1 MSIDNY
7 NFIQNTIS
15 NITIDNIKNNIDL
28 EYELYIEQKF
38 IDFKN
43 NHLNYNNKVNS
54 IIKQFNRVEDIG
66 YEKVKYYGITKDEN
80 GIDIPIKKLNQYTYH
95 INYNQVNNYI
105 IINKHIRLVKKFNRD
120 NIEKLIIERNKVGNI
135 GFDCIKCLKM
145 FDDSKSY
152 YQHCNSLSHKK
163 RVYGFDTIDNK
174 YCNLCKVKCNNTYSH
189 IKTFHHTILYLFN
202 YLLVIDDQ
210 QEKYKTLFYELFKI
224 DDIYNI
230 NFSDNKNK
238 YNLIKFIEIIK
249 QNLGDIGII
258 FSNINSRIFYN
269 FVHNKNFVSYNKNC
283 YISIDENNINIP
295 YKFKYMFENTITK
308 NKNNKFDFLEFI
320 NYSNI
325 YITKFYDDINN
336 GIKKLVNKEY
346 ELK

>member
-7 NFIQNTIS
+7 NFIQNTIN
-15 NITIDNIKNNIDL
+15 NINIDYIKNNIDL
-28 EYELYIEQKF
+28 EHELYIEQKF

-66 YEKVKYYGITKDEN
+66 YEKAKYYGITKDEN
-80 GIDIPIKKLNQYTYH
+80 GIDIPIKKLNQYRYY
-95 INYNQVNNYI
+95 INYNQVNNEYH
-105 IINKHIRLVKKFNRD
+105 INKYIRLLKQYTQED
-120 NIEKLIIERNKVGNI
+120 IEKHIKERNKVSSI

-163 RVYGFDTIDNK
+163 RVYGLDTIHNK
-174 YCNLCKVKCNNTYSH
+174 HCNLCDVNCNNIYSH
-189 IKTFHHTILYLFN
+189 IRSYHHTILYIFN

-210 QEKYKTLFYELFKI
+210 QEKYKTLLYELFNI
-224 DDIYNI
+224 QDINNI
-230 NFSDNKNK
+230 NFSDIKNK

-249 QNLGDIGII
+249 QNLGNIGII
-258 FSNINSRIFYN
+258 FSNINMNIFYT
-269 FVHNKNFVSYNKNC
+269 FSHNKNTINKNKSL
-283 YISIDENNINIP
+283 YININEENINIP
-295 YKFKYMFENTITK
+295 YKFKYMFENTISK
-308 NKNNKFDFLEFI
+308 NKNNKYDFLEFI
-320 NYSNI
+320 NFADM
-325 YITKFYDDINN
+325 YINKFYDDINS

-346 ELK
+346 ELR